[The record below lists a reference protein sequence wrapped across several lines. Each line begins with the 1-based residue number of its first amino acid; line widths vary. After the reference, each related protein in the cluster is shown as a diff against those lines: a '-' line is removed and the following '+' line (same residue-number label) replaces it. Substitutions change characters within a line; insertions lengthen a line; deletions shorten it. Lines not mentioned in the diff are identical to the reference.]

1 MSDVRRLVQEAIDR
15 LVESGSETGLQVA
28 VYHRGELVVDAVA
41 GVADTKTGRAVT
53 SSTPFFSASTLK
65 GVTSAVAHVLVQR
78 GALGYDRPIV
88 ELWPEFGA
96 HGKEST
102 TLRHVLTHTAG
113 VPGIPADTTREDLTD
128 WAKMTAAIADTE
140 PWWMPGEKTSY
151 HAHTFGYIVGELVR
165 RATGKTVSQVLRDE
179 VAGPL
184 GVGDEVFLAVPE
196 RQLPRL
202 AKMEAPENEAGMKAL
217 MAGMFAK
224 IAPAGTLPDA
234 EYGNRADILT
244 AEIPA
249 GGTTTARG
257 VARIYAALIGEV
269 DGVRLVSA
277 KRLKEISTV
286 AFSGVDEV
294 MGYPVAWTLG
304 YSPGRPGLEPGSPT
318 TAFGME
324 GAGGSAAFADP
335 AGGIAFALTRNLY
348 SFSEGGAAEQL
359 ADLVTKT
366 LA

>member
-1 MSDVRRLVQEAIDR
+1 MDR
-15 LVESGSETGLQVA
+15 LVESGAETGLQVA
-28 VYHRGELVVDAVA
+28 VYQHGELVVDAVA
-41 GVADTKTGRAVT
+41 GVADSATGRTVT

-78 GALGYDRPIV
+78 GAFGYDTPIV
-88 ELWPEFGA
+88 EFWPEFGA
-96 HGKEST
+96 RGKENA

-140 PWWMPGEKTSY
+140 PWWVPGEKTGY
-151 HAHTFGYIVGELVR
+151 HAHTFGYIIGELVR
-165 RATGKTVSQVLRDE
+165 RATGKPLSQILRDE

-184 GVGDEVFLAVPE
+184 GVGDEVFFAVPE

-202 AKMEAPENEAGMKAL
+202 AKMEEPEGTAEMTAM
-217 MAGMFAK
+217 MAAMFAK
-224 IAPAGTLPDA
+224 IAPAETLPDA
-234 EYGNRADILT
+234 DYGNRADILT

-257 VARIYAALIGEV
+257 VARVYAALIGEV
-269 DGVRLVSA
+269 DGVRLVSS
-277 KRLKEISTV
+277 KRLKEISSV
-286 AFSGVDEV
+286 AFTGIDDVTGS
-294 MGYPVAWTLG
+294 PAAWTLG

-335 AGGIAFALTRNLY
+335 ASGIAFALTRNLF
-348 SFSEGGAAEQL
+348 SFSEGGAAGQL
-359 ADLVTKT
+359 ACLVTKT